1 LDNKIQIKL
10 QVILCVP
17 GQLPIQSRISLCT
30 TNWMK
35 QKNPL
40 PVSAGHALSAQ
51 NEKSLNG
58 VTVHISPQRAKHES
72 QSDEQILS
80 TLA

>member
-1 LDNKIQIKL
+1 VF
-10 QVILCVP
+10 QVNFVFKVVFL
-17 GQLPIQSRISLCT
+17 
-30 TNWMK
+30 WMK